1 MILGAD
7 LICGGRPLHR
17 WNFAA
22 LKTNTNANGYVE
34 GKLVFKQGREQVKV
48 PLI

>member
-22 LKTNTNANGYVE
+22 LETNTKANGNVE
-34 GKLVFKQGREQVKV
+34 GKVVFKRGREQVKV
-48 PLI
+48 PLV